1 MGLRTLV
8 ASTLFA
14 AAAAFAAPDRA
25 GAAPSGRPI
34 TIVMLGDSLTAGYG
48 LPERDALPT
57 QLQRLLK
64 AEGHDIVIV
73 NAGVSGDTVAD
84 GLARLDWA
92 IGDDADAVIVALGA
106 NDMLRGRD
114 PAQTRREF
122 DTLLGKLAE
131 KKLPLLVC
139 GMLAARNLGP
149 TYAAAFDPIFPELA
163 KKYGA
168 SLYPFLLDG
177 VALDRALN
185 QADGLHPNRDGAAK
199 IAAALVKP
207 VVELA
212 ARVRRD

>member
-1 MGLRTLV
+1 MQHPTRRSVTTALALAPLAGR
-8 ASTLFA
+8 SA
-14 AAAAFAAPDRA
+14 AAASLRLAA
-25 GAAPSGRPI
+25 
-34 TIVMLGDSLTAGYG
+34 LGDSLTAGYG

-57 QLQRLLK
+57 QLQRLLQ

-114 PAQTRREF
+114 PQQTRRDL
-122 DTLLGKLAE
+122 DTLLGRLAE

-149 TYAAAFDPIFPELA
+149 TYAAAFDPIFPDLA

-199 IAAALVKP
+199 IATALVKP

-212 ARVRRD
+212 ARVKRD